1 VRLIYKTKNGVK
13 STLERSRT
21 GRLVLTVSY
30 SGNGWDAAIEQAI
43 RQHGMGERA
52 GVTVIAVP
60 VGFGG

>member
-1 VRLIYKTKNGVK
+1 
-13 STLERSRT
+13 
-21 GRLVLTVSY
+21 VLTVSY